1 MSPLISQGMK
11 SLGQY
16 EITFPSIRRINQT
29 EANTTET
36 QQARMLLRLHQ
47 MADSEQQESYSRV
60 KVDKFTSTAVII
72 SVSIIMYVFS
82 REMSAIR

>member
-29 EANTTET
+29 EANSTET
-36 QQARMLLRLHQ
+36 EQARMLLRLHQ
-47 MADSEQQESYSRV
+47 MADSEGQGSYSRV
-60 KVDKFTSTAVII
+60 KVDTFTSP
-72 SVSIIMYVFS
+72 SYLCLIIMHVFS

>member
-29 EANTTET
+29 EANSTET

-47 MADSEQQESYSRV
+47 MADSEGQGSYSRV
-60 KVDKFTSTAVII
+60 KVDTFTSTAVII
-72 SVSIIMYVFS
+72 SVSNNNVCLFQRDVS
-82 REMSAIR
+82 N

>member
-47 MADSEQQESYSRV
+47 MADTEEQGSYTYSRV
-60 KVDKFTSTAVII
+60 KVDT
-72 SVSIIMYVFS
+72 
-82 REMSAIR
+82 

>member
-47 MADSEQQESYSRV
+47 MADSEEQGSYSRV
-60 KVDKFTSTAVII
+60 KVDTFTSPSYLCLII
-72 SVSIIMYVFS
+72 KYVFF
-82 REMSAIR
+82 REMSAIS

>member
-47 MADSEQQESYSRV
+47 MADSEEQGSYSRV
-60 KVDKFTSTAVII
+60 KVTFYINI
-72 SVSIIMYVFS
+72 SVSHNNICLFQRDVS
-82 REMSAIR
+82 N

>member
-47 MADSEQQESYSRV
+47 MTDSEGQGSYSRV
-60 KVDKFTSTAVII
+60 KVDTFTSTAVII
-72 SVSIIMYVFS
+72 SVSCV
-82 REMSAIR
+82 

>member
-47 MADSEQQESYSRV
+47 MVDSEQQESYSRV

-72 SVSIIMYVFS
+72 SVSNNNLCLFQRDVS
-82 REMSAIR
+82 N

>member
-47 MADSEQQESYSRV
+47 MADSEEQRSYSRV
-60 KVDKFTSTAVII
+60 KVDTLTSTAVII
-72 SVSIIMYVFS
+72 SVSNN
-82 REMSAIR
+82 